1 MHMHIYLFIFMR
13 ITFLMLHVFEY
24 RVETMMFS
32 KFVEEYVVRE
42 GPEILFFEESIIN
55 KLNRSSTV
63 RTKIPTP
70 FLDDRR

>member
-1 MHMHIYLFIFMR
+1 
-13 ITFLMLHVFEY
+13 MLHVFEY